1 MKKGKKGE
9 RRLPAQTAAEQ
20 ELLKTEIRIQKADMT
35 ADTVYDY
42 RRLEQEDPQM
52 LSCTIEEEKE
62 TLRIEFDTADMMPFE
77 QLKGEDR
84 IKKIEVLLQ
93 AADLEKLYTKFDF
106 SMQPDNL
113 YYDRLGR
120 VKIKRRD
127 VIAAGDNGR
136 EARFLKMYQALTG
149 YIMEGSRPYNDY
161 LSGGLSIIKKNEEFV
176 SLMSPETMEEE
187 KQVLTGL
194 YENTRKKERETT
206 LRVDRKRYRALT
218 VYTVISALLL
228 AGLIAACA
236 YSYLWYI
243 PRQDGIARAND
254 AFLQKDYI
262 TVIDSLRD
270 FSREELERPQKYMLA
285 SAYIQ
290 GQAVDT
296 FSTADKEAILSKITY
311 QANETVLDYWICL
324 GRLEVTEAED
334 LAMQLSDNQ
343 LLLYAYMQE
352 LDLLEED
359 VNISGQEKSSRKQEL
374 LQEIQSIADNLGI
387 GAEEEEEEEA
397 NVAPEQGNR
406 GEE

>member
-206 LRVDRKRYRALT
+206 LRVDRKRYRAAP
-218 VYTVISALLL
+218 SP
-228 AGLIAACA
+228 
-236 YSYLWYI
+236 S
-243 PRQDGIARAND
+243 PRR
-254 AFLQKDYI
+254 
-262 TVIDSLRD
+262 
-270 FSREELERPQKYMLA
+270 
-285 SAYIQ
+285 
-290 GQAVDT
+290 
-296 FSTADKEAILSKITY
+296 
-311 QANETVLDYWICL
+311 
-324 GRLEVTEAED
+324 GR
-334 LAMQLSDNQ
+334 
-343 LLLYAYMQE
+343 
-352 LDLLEED
+352 
-359 VNISGQEKSSRKQEL
+359 G
-374 LQEIQSIADNLGI
+374 
-387 GAEEEEEEEA
+387 
-397 NVAPEQGNR
+397 
-406 GEE
+406 